1 MSNCIDAEK
10 GSAVCDNCNNGKPE
24 LCRYM
29 NTAGAIKRIE
39 ELQAQLAEVRD
50 YAAHKPYC
58 TWFEGDR
65 FVIRVCDCGLKAA
78 IGEGC
83 NHHYVATEFDPI
95 PQCEHCGALIGEDES

>member
-39 ELQAQLAEVRD
+39 ELQAQLEEVRD
-50 YAAHKPYC
+50 AATRHPYK
-58 TWFEGDR
+58 
-65 FVIRVCDCGLKAA
+65 GLIKIMDKAA
-78 IGEGC
+78 IPQGE
-83 NHHYVATEFDPI
+83 
-95 PQCEHCGALIGEDES
+95 PQCSTD